1 MLVQLIRFIE
11 QQVANTIIL
20 HVCFLDIFL
29 LSNLREST
37 YINIIKY
44 RCMEREKEKIR
55 EKESDMDKVLQ
66 IRVLKVFLHGIVR
79 DSSREG

>member
-44 RCMEREKEKIR
+44 RCMEREKEKIK
-55 EKESDMDKVLQ
+55 KESDMNKVLQ

>member
-44 RCMEREKEKIR
+44 RCMEREKEKIK
-55 EKESDMDKVLQ
+55 KESDMDKVLQ

>member
-44 RCMEREKEKIR
+44 RCMEREKKKIK
-55 EKESDMDKVLQ
+55 KESDMDKVLQ

>member
-20 HVCFLDIFL
+20 HVCFLDICL

-44 RCMEREKEKIR
+44 RCMEREKEKIK
-55 EKESDMDKVLQ
+55 KESDMDKVLQ